1 MVIQRAAVDS
11 LMRTSTT
18 LALGPEPTGAPP
30 RAGVV
35 PEQPTSRLGQ
45 YICTAGP
52 VRSRVAVPVADALTR
67 TIPWLWLVR
76 ISTDPFPPTRQVTA
90 LGYLSASLEGNAKG
104 YKKSALAAVFL
115 LNNYHY
121 VLKYLKQPGVQ
132 VLTGSA
138 AVSQYTELVA
148 LQTDAYQSR
157 CVARAGAWRGAG
169 ARALTGSAR
178 PRQGRARS
186 RRAAGK
192 TSWTT
197 CWR

>member
-76 ISTDPFPPTRQVTA
+76 ISTD
-90 LGYLSASLEGNAKG
+90 ASLEGNAKG